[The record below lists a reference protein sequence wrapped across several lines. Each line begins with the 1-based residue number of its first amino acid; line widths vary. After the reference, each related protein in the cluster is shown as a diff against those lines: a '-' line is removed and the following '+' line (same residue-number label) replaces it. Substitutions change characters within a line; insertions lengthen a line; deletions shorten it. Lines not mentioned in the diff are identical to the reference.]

1 MQPGLEKVEKTN
13 SFMNKK
19 TFLKEYDTLVNTLRV
34 ITLVTLSKLLYLPTY
49 LAHNSF
55 HLHNNPDDKC
65 SGTASL
71 GITAVSIGTALVGI
85 FCTFVNVYKTV
96 YGQSMVIFIKRITHE
111 N

>member
-65 SGTASL
+65 SGILPWYYCSKHWHRTRGYFL
-71 GITAVSIGTALVGI
+71 HIRQCL
-85 FCTFVNVYKTV
+85 
-96 YGQSMVIFIKRITHE
+96 
-111 N
+111 